1 MRATT
6 IALAFA
12 TLIALPAAGLADDI
26 SDCNSGQPDLVI
38 KGCTQVIKA
47 GTANND
53 ALSIAYFNRGNAFD
67 DNGDHDGAIADYTQS
82 IKLKAD
88 YPQSYLNRGL
98 SYMAKQDYDSALADF
113 SQAVK
118 LKPDF
123 AKAIYN
129 EGRAYEARG
138 DLPTAL
144 QRYRKAARLAPNN
157 QAVQKKLVEISKKL
171 GQ

>member
-12 TLIALPAAGLADDI
+12 MLIALPAAGFADDI
-26 SDCNSGQPDLVI
+26 SDCNSDQPDVVI

-53 ALSIAYFNRGNAFD
+53 ALALAYFNRGNAFD
-67 DNGDHDGAIADYTQS
+67 DNGDHDGAIDDYTQS

-88 YPQSYLNRGL
+88 YELTYLNRGL
-98 SYMAKQDYDSALADF
+98 SYMAKQDYDNALADF
-113 SQAVK
+113 AGCAVIISH
-118 LKPDF
+118 DRF
-123 AKAIYN
+123 YN
-129 EGRAYEARG
+129 EARAYEARG

-144 QRYRKAARLAPNN
+144 QRYRKAARLAPTN
-157 QAVQKKLVEISKKL
+157 QSVQKKIAEISKKL
-171 GQ
+171 NQ